1 MTAFDR
7 VSLATINLAAV
18 DAIVAQAR
26 TERSEAVAALLIQFG
41 GLLGRLAA
49 RMRPSRGS
57 LPQTGVWA

>member
-1 MTAFDR
+1 MTTFDR
-7 VSLATINLAAV
+7 VSLATINPDAV

-26 TERSEAVAALLIQFG
+26 AERSQAVAALLIQFG
-41 GLLGRLAA
+41 GLFNRLAA